1 MITTYSETLLVHF
14 RRAEKLKKEAI
25 NYFAVDLNE
34 RQLCDLELLCN
45 RAYYPLEGFMNREN
59 YESVLDKMR
68 LDDGTVWPIP
78 IYLDIPE
85 EVANKV
91 EVGQNIAL
99 RDGEG
104 FLLAIL
110 HVEDK
115 WRPDKRKEAL
125 SVFGT
130 DDETKHPSVFDLYH
144 KIYPWYIGG
153 KIEGIHLP
161 IHFDFQELR
170 LSPSDTHKIFVQ
182 KGWRNIIGFHTEK
195 LLHCAHK
202 EMILKAAREVN
213 GSVFIQP
220 AAGLPAPGDLEH
232 FTMVYCYKAFV
243 TKFPRNMIMLGLLPF
258 TSRKAGPK
266 EALLQA
272 IIRKNYGC
280 THFMVAPDH
289 ADPFMHESNDNLFYP
304 ERAAQE
310 LVEKYEDEIGIK
322 MVPLVPM
329 VYVEDR
335 NKYIPINK
343 VEKGMKIRKIS
354 SKELRRR
361 LEFDLEIP
369 EWFSFPEI
377 VTELK
382 KSYPPRHKQGFTIF
396 ITGLSGAGK
405 STLAKLLYVKFMEM
419 RDRPVTLLDGDI
431 VRKHLSSELTFSK
444 EHRDINVR
452 RIGFV
457 SSEITKNG
465 GIAIC
470 APIAPYE
477 ESRRYNREL
486 ISRHG
491 GYIEVY
497 LNTPLEVCEQRD
509 RKGLYAKA
517 RKGIMKGVTG
527 IDDPYIPPSNPEI
540 IIDTTDIS
548 PTEAAHIVLLYLE
561 EQGYIK

>member
-1 MITTYSETLLVHF
+1 MFPTYAETLLVHF
-14 RRAEKLKKEAI
+14 RRAEELKKEAI
-25 NYFAVDLNE
+25 NYLAIDLNE

-45 RAYYPLEGFMNREN
+45 RAYYPLEGFMTQED
-59 YESVLDKMR
+59 YESVLKNMR
-68 LDDGTVWPIP
+68 LKDGTVWPIP
-78 IYLDIPE
+78 ICLDVPE
-85 EVANKV
+85 NVAEKI
-91 EVGQNIAL
+91 EIGQKIAL
-99 RDGEG
+99 RDSEG
-104 FLLAIL
+104 FLLAVL
-110 HVEDK
+110 HVQDK
-115 WRPDKRKEAL
+115 WKPDKRKEAKA
-125 SVFGT
+125 VFGT
-130 DDETKHPSVFDLYH
+130 EDEEKHPSVFDLYH
-144 KIYPWYIGG
+144 KVDPWYIGG
-153 KIEGIHLP
+153 RIEGLHLP

-170 LSPSDTHKIFVQ
+170 LTPSDTHKIFVQ
-182 KGWRNIIGFHTEK
+182 RGWRNVIGFHTEK
-195 LLHCAHK
+195 LLHCAHR
-202 EMILKAAREVN
+202 EMILRAAREVN
-213 GSVFIQP
+213 ASIFIQP
-220 AAGLPAPGDLEH
+220 AAGIPSLGDLDH

-243 TKFPRNMIMLGLLPF
+243 TKFPKNMVLLGLLPF

-280 THFMVAPDH
+280 SHFLVAPDH
-289 ADPFMHESNDNLFYP
+289 ADPFMHEENDKLFYP
-304 ERAAQE
+304 EKAAQE
-310 LVEKYEDEIGIK
+310 LVKEYEKEIGIK
-322 MVPLVPM
+322 MVPLIPM
-329 VYVEDR
+329 VYVE
-335 NKYIPINK
+335 NKKKYIPITEVK
-343 VEKGMKIRKIS
+343 EGMEVKKIS

-369 EWFSFPEI
+369 EWFSFPE
-377 VTELK
+377 VVSELK
-382 KSYPPRHKQGFTIF
+382 KTYPPRHKQGFTIF

-431 VRKHLSSELTFSK
+431 VRKYLSSELTYSK
-444 EHRDINVR
+444 EHRNINVK

-457 SSEITKNG
+457 ASEITKNG

-486 ISRHG
+486 ISRYG

-497 LNTPLEVCEQRD
+497 LSTPLEVCEQRD

-517 RKGIMKGVTG
+517 RKGLIKGVTG

-540 IIDTTDIS
+540 TIDTTDIS